1 MKAKNLLL
9 ALIAASLG
17 SPALAQ
23 LISVGT
29 QEQLSLGATGETL
42 FVDGIEFRP
51 ASTIILSNTQLSRVN
66 STAAASGIDNIQRI
80 YVFSNPVGSYTGDLI
95 VNYDDSEV
103 GSLAEGDLKLSLYD
117 GANWNTQSPT
127 TIDTSL
133 NTIQATLAGL
143 GLIQITAS
151 VITDTDG
158 DGVDDPLDAFPMD
171 PTETTDSDGDG
182 IGNNA
187 DPDDDNDGYPD
198 AVELAEG
205 TDPLDPASTPLD
217 TDGDFLPDST
227 DPDDDNDG
235 YSDTLEISEGSD
247 PLDASST
254 PTDSDGDGDPDSTDP
269 DDDNDGIPDADD
281 DFPTDPAEDTDSDGD
296 GIGDNDDLDDDND
309 GIPDTEDDFPND
321 PSESTDTDGDGIGDN
336 TDPDD
341 DNDGYYDGVIEFQAY
356 FFPNQ
361 SVTIDIP
368 IDAFPLDPNEQVDT
382 DGDGVGNE
390 ADPDN
395 DNDGILD
402 TEDAFPNDA
411 SETIDTDGD
420 GIGNNL
426 DPDDDNDGYS
436 DLIEIREGTNPLDP
450 GSYPPDDDGDGD
462 PNSTDPDDNNDGY
475 PDDEIRVAEFFSPNG
490 DGINDQWRVIN
501 LDQYPNSVIRVY
513 TRSGRLIFQK
523 RGYQNDWNGTH
534 NNQLLPEASYYYM
547 IDLEND
553 GQMDYTGWVYITQ

>member
-1 MKAKNLLL
+1 MKAKSLLI
-9 ALIAASLG
+9 ALIVG
-17 SPALAQ
+17 SIWSQTFAQ

-66 STAAASGIDNIQRI
+66 STAAASGINNIQRI

-127 TIDTSL
+127 IIDTSL
-133 NTIQATLAGL
+133 NIIQATLAGL

-247 PLDASST
+247 PLDPSST

-309 GIPDTEDDFPND
+309 GIPDAEDDFPND
-321 PSESTDTDGDGIGDN
+321 PTETTDTDGDGIGDN

-341 DNDGYYDGVIEFQAY
+341 DNDGYYDGILEFRAY

-436 DLIEIREGTNPLDP
+436 DIIEIREGTNPLDP

-475 PDDEIRVAEFFSPNG
+475 PDDEIMVAEFFSPNG

-553 GQMDYTGWVYITQ
+553 GQIDYTGWVYITQ